1 MALMNGLQSVKI
13 FFLITIFALINP
25 YSSLAS
31 INGKGIVCSCVDCKL
46 EHIDPSSYI
55 NKTIPTEIGFHFK
68 NDRVT
73 IFFISKMGDKI
84 QLSENINISLRK
96 KKSFYTNNNEI
107 QWTYKDNRNIYAY
120 ILDRKTL
127 YLKQMNI
134 IKTKTHNLRKC
145 NAFPEK
151 KIFEE
156 MNKLSYGYQTS
167 YYKRS
172 KKNKI

>member
-1 MALMNGLQSVKI
+1 MRIL
-13 FFLITIFALINP
+13 FLITIFALINP
-25 YSSLAS
+25 HSSLANV
-31 INGKGIVCSCVDCKL
+31 NGKGIVCSCVDCKL

-68 NDRVT
+68 NDKVT

-84 QLSENINISLRK
+84 QLSENVDISLRK

-107 QWTYKDNRNIYAY
+107 KWTYKDNRNIYAY

-151 KIFEE
+151 KFFEE
-156 MNKLSYGYQTS
+156 MNKLSHDYQKS